1 MIKIKDLQKSF
12 DGHDVLKGISFE
24 VGKGEVFALV
34 GGSGGGK
41 SVLLKHVVGLMK
53 PDRGTVT
60 VDGMEIG
67 AAGQESLQAFRERL
81 GFLFQGGALFDSL
94 SVFENVAFPL
104 KEKSK
109 LSRNI
114 IREKV
119 LMELENVGLTG
130 SEHRYPSQ
138 ISGGMVKRAALA
150 RALVED
156 PEIMLFDEPTTG
168 LDPVTGQSILDLIDS
183 CHRRLSF
190 TGIIVTHEIPKV
202 FAIVD
207 RVVMLHEGRVR
218 AEGTPAEFSESR
230 DPVIQAFLSG

>member
-1 MIKIKDLQKSF
+1 MIKILNLKKSF

-24 VGKGEVFALV
+24 IGKGEVIALV

-41 SVLLKHVVGLMK
+41 SVLLKHVAGLMR
-53 PDRGTVT
+53 PDEGSVT
-60 VDGMEIG
+60 VDGLEITT
-67 AAGQESLQAFRERL
+67 AGREKLRTFRQRL

-94 SVFENVAFPL
+94 DVYENVAFPL
-104 KEKSK
+104 QEKSK
-109 LSRNI
+109 LGRDA

-119 LMELENVGLTG
+119 MAELENVGLTG
-130 SEHRYPSQ
+130 SEHRFPSQ

-150 RALVED
+150 RALVEE

-168 LDPVTGQSILDLIDS
+168 LDPVTGQSILTLIDS
-183 CHRRLSF
+183 CHQRLSF

-207 RVVMLHEGRVR
+207 RVVMLHDGFLK
-218 AEGTPAEFSESR
+218 AEGTPADFSKSR
-230 DPVIQAFLSG
+230 DPLVRAFLDG

>member
-1 MIKIKDLQKSF
+1 MIKIDKLQKSF

-24 VGKGEVFALV
+24 VGKGQVFALV

-41 SVLLKHVVGLMK
+41 SVLLKHVAGLMK
-53 PDRGTVT
+53 PDHGSVM
-60 VDGMEIG
+60 VDGTKING
-67 AAGQESLQAFRERL
+67 SGQKSLRIFRERL

-94 SVFENVAFPL
+94 NVFENVAFPL

-109 LSRNI
+109 LGRNL

-119 LMELENVGLTG
+119 MKELENVGLKG

-168 LDPVTGQSILDLIDS
+168 LDPVTGQSILKLIDA
-183 CHRRLSF
+183 CHQRLSF

-207 RVVMLHEGRVR
+207 RVIMLHEGLVR
-218 AEGTPAEFSESR
+218 LEGTPADFMESH

>member
-1 MIKIKDLQKSF
+1 MIKIENLQKSF
-12 DGHDVLKGISFE
+12 DGHDVLKGISLE

-41 SVLLKHVVGLMK
+41 SVLLKHVAGLMK
-53 PDRGTVT
+53 PDRGSVT
-60 VDGMEIG
+60 VDGLEIG
-67 AAGQESLQAFRERL
+67 AVGQEALQAFRERL

-109 LSRNI
+109 LSRND

-119 LMELENVGLTG
+119 LMELENVGLSG

-168 LDPVTGQSILDLIDS
+168 LDPITGQSILNLIDS
-183 CHRRLSF
+183 CHQRLSF

-218 AEGTPAEFSESR
+218 AEGTPADFSESR

>member
-1 MIKIKDLQKSF
+1 MIKIEDLKKSF

-53 PDRGTVT
+53 PDRGSVT
-60 VDGMEIG
+60 VDGLEIG
-67 AAGQESLQAFRERL
+67 SASQKSLRVFRERL

-109 LSRNI
+109 LSRNV

-119 LMELENVGLTG
+119 LMELENVGLSG

-150 RALVED
+150 RALVEN

-168 LDPVTGQSILDLIDS
+168 LDPVTGQSILNLIDS
-183 CHRRLSF
+183 CHQRLSF

-207 RVVMLHEGRVR
+207 RIVMLHEGRVR
-218 AEGTPAEFSESR
+218 AEGTPADFRESR